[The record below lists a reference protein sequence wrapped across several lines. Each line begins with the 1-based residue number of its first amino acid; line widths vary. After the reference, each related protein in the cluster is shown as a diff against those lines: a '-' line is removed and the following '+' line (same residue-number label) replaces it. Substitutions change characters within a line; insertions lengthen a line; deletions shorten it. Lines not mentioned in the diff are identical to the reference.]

1 MSRSE
6 SSPAFLDRMT
16 PSEDTAPPKRPRTL
30 PSAISAPAATAAA
43 ADGVHPVASSPQPQ
57 QLYEGPALERRT
69 FDSWDEF
76 DHFME
81 EYGRRTFQ
89 LFRKRTSTSVKLR
102 NRRLADRVVKLR
114 DKQVATAPA
123 EPVEERVCLIP
134 ERYAN
139 YSVTLVC
146 THSGAFVSRGTG
158 KRSRQDVR
166 ATRCDVQVNAC
177 LKLADPRRNRYQIHV
192 TRALLTHN
200 HRVDEETFLQYSNTR
215 LNLPDALL
223 GCVELMR
230 KTGMKPR
237 DIRAYIMANSSCA
250 PTLKDVQNIL
260 HRLRGQEEAST
271 AAAAPNTE
279 QIQQLVDYEPR
290 IMSSQRSDPPQNST
304 AVSTMRDEVLV
315 REYRQTVS
323 AAATH
328 EPPDPVDPTTQFQLA
343 DAMGRHVANLLAGVP
358 ASEFANAFLVL
369 ELAESIVRQR
379 QADAERR
386 STAAS
391 EEGEGE
397 GGVDT
402 S

>member
-6 SSPAFLDRMT
+6 EA
-16 PSEDTAPPKRPRTL
+16 APPKRPRTL
-30 PSAISAPAATAAA
+30 PSVISPPAVVAA
-43 ADGVHPVASSPQPQ
+43 ADGVDPVASSPQQPQ

-102 NRRLADRVVKLR
+102 NRRLADRVVKVR
-114 DKQVATAPA
+114 DKQVATASVEPA
-123 EPVEERVCLIP
+123 EERVCLIP
-134 ERYAN
+134 ERYVN

-177 LKLADPRRNRYQIHV
+177 LKLADPRRSRYQIHV

-237 DIRAYIMANSSCA
+237 DIRAYIVANSSCA

-260 HRLRGQEEAST
+260 HRLRGQEET
-271 AAAAPNTE
+271 AAATAATNTE
-279 QIQQLVDYEPR
+279 QIQQLGDYQPR
-290 IMSSQRSDPPQNST
+290 IMSFPRADPPQNST
-304 AVSTMRDEVLV
+304 AASTMRDEVLV
-315 REYRQTVS
+315 REYR
-323 AAATH
+323 
-328 EPPDPVDPTTQFQLA
+328 
-343 DAMGRHVANLLAGVP
+343 
-358 ASEFANAFLVL
+358 
-369 ELAESIVRQR
+369 
-379 QADAERR
+379 
-386 STAAS
+386 
-391 EEGEGE
+391 
-397 GGVDT
+397 
-402 S
+402 